1 MTTIDTL
8 QLDNLLWLNGNE
20 QQRVST
26 TLKRALNGAPHIQ
39 QAIIPTGH
47 KMELG
52 TKDGWLSR
60 AHYKTLQQH
69 SFSQLGNFA
78 LNHND
83 QLYQVVWDHSQGA
96 AVTGQDVF
104 DDVAGGDFVT
114 NVKLNFITV

>member
-20 QQRVST
+20 QQRVATS
-26 TLKRALNGAPHIQ
+26 LKRALNGAPHIQ
-39 QAIIPTGH
+39 QAIIPAGH

-60 AHYKTLQQH
+60 TQFQALQQH
-69 SFSQLGNFA
+69 SFTQLGNFA
-78 LNHND
+78 LNHNG
-83 QLYQVVWDHSQGA
+83 QLYQVVWDHSSGA

-104 DDVAGGDFVT
+104 DDVAGDAFLT
-114 NVKLNFITV
+114 NVKLIFLTV